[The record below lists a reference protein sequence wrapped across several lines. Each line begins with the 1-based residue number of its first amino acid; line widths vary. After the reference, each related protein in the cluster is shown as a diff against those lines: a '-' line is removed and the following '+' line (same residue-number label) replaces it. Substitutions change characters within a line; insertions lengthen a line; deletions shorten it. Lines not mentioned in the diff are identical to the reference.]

1 MAESASALWKLA
13 GSVGKA
19 WRIYGHAAPGSIQR
33 RHVDLLLELKR
44 ELLPYAVQDT
54 AEGEQL
60 KALLVRLAGRQA
72 GRDVRGSEAGNAARD
87 VQGVAAQAP
96 VTPVTAPTRLPSVT
110 PQRPCKSRAQAHS
123 YGSDDAGGPGVR
135 HGGGA
140 CQVEPADQV
149 EQQCVEECI
158 QSERKQSGEGDAAR
172 AVEEFFLRYPCSS
185 RAVGLLK
192 ASDRGVQQAVIG
204 SFEPRVVGR
213 ADYGAEVVMCVA
225 KHRRVL
231 TLRASEQPQ
240 QHAGGDWI
248 TEAPVP
254 EVPRERP
261 EWTAEGVFRGMMGL
275 PPRAVP
281 R

>member
-1 MAESASALWKLA
+1 M
-13 GSVGKA
+13 
-19 WRIYGHAAPGSIQR
+19 
-33 RHVDLLLELKR
+33 
-44 ELLPYAVQDT
+44 
-54 AEGEQL
+54 
-60 KALLVRLAGRQA
+60 
-72 GRDVRGSEAGNAARD
+72 
-87 VQGVAAQAP
+87 
-96 VTPVTAPTRLPSVT
+96 
-110 PQRPCKSRAQAHS
+110 
-123 YGSDDAGGPGVR
+123 
-135 HGGGA
+135 
-140 CQVEPADQV
+140 
-149 EQQCVEECI
+149 
-158 QSERKQSGEGDAAR
+158 
-172 AVEEFFLRYPCSS
+172 EEFFLRYPCSS